1 LIIDQSL
8 YEQLKFLFK
17 NYCQSIYL
25 IVDKLFINNKI
36 ILIENSIKIID
47 NYLLLIKLV
56 INNQEKSMKTHFYQQ
71 LLINNRLKKLNTAIL
86 REKKKSENIFF
97 K

>member
-1 LIIDQSL
+1 LSIKLSTINFFDRLYISYS

-25 IVDKLFINNKI
+25 IADKLFIDNKI

-47 NYLLLIKLV
+47 NYLLSIKLV
-56 INNQEKSMKTHFYQQ
+56 INNQEKSLKTRFYRQ
-71 LLINNRLKKLNTAIL
+71 LLINNRLKKLCY
-86 REKKKSENIFF
+86 
-97 K
+97 